1 VSEYCLF
8 FFPLSFVFFGPFSFF
23 FLYLHFCFLFVATCA
38 VMFIFVNED
47 GGATDFQEHCFDDSV
62 DGLHPVIATE
72 ISNNEA
78 GMSYSILV
86 VKFFI

>member
-1 VSEYCLF
+1 
-8 FFPLSFVFFGPFSFF
+8 
-23 FLYLHFCFLFVATCA
+23 
-38 VMFIFVNED
+38 MFIFVNED

>member
-1 VSEYCLF
+1 M
-8 FFPLSFVFFGPFSFF
+8 
-23 FLYLHFCFLFVATCA
+23 ATCA

-86 VKFFI
+86 VKLFFCFLVFSYRISCPCFFYNLFTF

>member
-1 VSEYCLF
+1 V
-8 FFPLSFVFFGPFSFF
+8 
-23 FLYLHFCFLFVATCA
+23 FLFVATCA